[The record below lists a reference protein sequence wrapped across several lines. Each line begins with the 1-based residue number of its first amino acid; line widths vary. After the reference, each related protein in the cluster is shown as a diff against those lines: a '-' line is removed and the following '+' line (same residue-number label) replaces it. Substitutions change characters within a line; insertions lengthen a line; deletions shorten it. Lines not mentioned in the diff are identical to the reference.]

1 MITRISHVST
11 SISSHPIAVHF
22 LEESDTVSS
31 DNIKVPLSFHFSRFS
46 RPCSLNVSSYT
57 VCCSLLTILVALCW
71 THSCISMSF
80 FSGEDKNRSQY
91 SRCSLTSAKY
101 RVSNHLLH
109 WACWLHSYYHSP
121 GWRWPFLLQR
131 CVASYSVASCSTSCL
146 PCPPQSLSSRLHPRQ
161 LSPSPNCWMEIF
173 PPKCQTL
180 RFLLLGFCLEMFTAC
195 FSFFSVGSFTETW
208 FP

>member
-46 RPCSLNVSSYT
+46 RPCSLSVSSYT

-91 SRCSLTSAKY
+91 SRCSLNLHK
-101 RVSNHLLH
+101 NHK
-109 WACWLHSYYHSP
+109 
-121 GWRWPFLLQR
+121 FL
-131 CVASYSVASCSTSCL
+131 Y
-146 PCPPQSLSSRLHPRQ
+146 PIYLSSCRAAAARKSYPCA
-161 LSPSPNCWMEIF
+161 P
-173 PPKCQTL
+173 
-180 RFLLLGFCLEMFTAC
+180 
-195 FSFFSVGSFTETW
+195 TETGTGRW
-208 FP
+208 ARMRCAPARGSWVLVNVPLAAH